1 MTPMRAIWTVTGVVI
16 GVVLVLG
23 FLALTRASGQ
33 GMSGRMGS
41 MMMQMMRPQAMA
53 EMMGQAMHDPQT
65 MQAMAAACATA
76 MKDPAVL
83 RSMQAAMDNPQ
94 MREMMQQMLEL
105 TR

>member
-1 MTPMRAIWTVTGVVI
+1 MRAIWMVTGVVI

-23 FLALTRASGQ
+23 FLALTHAFGQ
-33 GMSGRMGS
+33 SMSGPMGS
-41 MMMQMMRPQAMA
+41 MMMQMMGPQAMA
-53 EMMGQAMHDPQT
+53 EMMGQAIRDPQT
-65 MQAMAAACATA
+65 MRAMASACVTA

-105 TR
+105 MR